1 MKKIILI
8 ATKNKPEFAEMV
20 ADKIQNAAD
29 KENFSCEVSAISI
42 VNLNNLQKIDADLI
56 LFVPPRFRELER
68 VKKYSPNAKIDMIGM
83 KDYAF
88 MNSENILTQIKK
100 ILEVDDFG
108 N

>member
-1 MKKIILI
+1 MKKIVLI
-8 ATKNKPEFAEMV
+8 ATKNKPEYAEMV
-20 ADKIQNAAD
+20 AEKIQTVAD
-29 KENFSCEVSAISI
+29 EENFSCEVSAIAI
-42 VNLNNLQKIDADLI
+42 VNLNVLQKMNADLI

-88 MNSENILTQIKK
+88 MDGKNIFAQIKN
-100 ILEVDDFG
+100 ILEVEEVG